1 MSDETHVH
9 IHLPECF
16 GESLT
21 ALKQE
26 IARMSAQLDALA
38 VQVAETNTVIG
49 SAVTLIQGIA
59 AQLAAVQAELAAL
72 GIDNTRL
79 NELATSLDTTEQAL
93 AAAVAANTPA
103 A

>member
-1 MSDETHVH
+1 
-9 IHLPECF
+9 
-16 GESLT
+16 
-21 ALKQE
+21 
-26 IARMSAQLDALA
+26 MSAQLDALA
-38 VQVAETNTVIG
+38 TQVAETNTVIG

-59 AQLAAVQAELAAL
+59 AQLVAVQTELAAV